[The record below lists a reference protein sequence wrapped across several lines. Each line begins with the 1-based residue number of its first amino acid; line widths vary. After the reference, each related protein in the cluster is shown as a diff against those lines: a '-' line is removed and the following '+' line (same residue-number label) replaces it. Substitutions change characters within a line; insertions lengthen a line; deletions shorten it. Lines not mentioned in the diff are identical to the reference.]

1 MNTVKSPSPMALESL
16 ESLCLDA
23 VADNLHLY
31 ESYALHLPCG
41 GGLHIIDRLGQRGRL
56 RPETLAP
63 LLASDWTSADELQE
77 RLGSA
82 LVTGAA
88 SGSRG
93 LSMLAAQRLRF
104 QLSAEKRKAA
114 AQLSMPAGTR
124 EATCSSAA
132 ALAAR

>member
-1 MNTVKSPSPMALESL
+1 LFTYMPLESL

-31 ESYALHLPCG
+31 EPYALHLPCG

-82 LVTGAA
+82 LATGAA

-93 LSMLAAQRLRF
+93 LSMLATQRLRF
-104 QLSAEKRKAA
+104 RLSAEKRKAA
-114 AQLSMPAGTR
+114 ALPAGTR
-124 EATCSSAA
+124 EVTSSSAA